1 MTTSPFLAHLQRL
14 FKFLV
19 GYDVKTRK
27 FNLWIGCYT
36 MTNIIAFG
44 TTAYRFSLHKVPKK
58 DVMEQ
63 MTMTTGLAVF
73 ILNSSVIIR
82 SKNKLGKLI
91 ENLLEPI
98 KTSEES
104 TSKTKELRDYAKW
117 VNLLG
122 IFYMILFYVINCCV
136 TVTLKPI
143 LTQKH
148 ISKTCDVQSIPLP
161 FGWIPFHTES
171 YIVYYIAFFM
181 GVMSIFGV
189 GAFFTCQ
196 MTLSFSA
203 LKIKLSLKLLAK
215 DVRNIDDI
223 VESRT
228 LQRVKQLSMI
238 SLQLTTQQM
247 MTLSMECRKDLLKE
261 LVERHLGVIRSVKLL
276 NDCFSL
282 SALVLVQATSLIAA
296 LTLPRAILITKLP
309 IWDLYFVLSSGCGVL
324 ILSFFLC
331 YFGQVIEDESNNL
344 RRALYDYNWYNQTQ
358 RFKAHVMIMITMA
371 TRPLQLTAGGIYP
384 LNFETFTYVMSA
396 FYSYVHFL
404 LALKEKGKI
413 G

>member
-1 MTTSPFLAHLQRL
+1 MDSQIRELGMQNEYEAHALRLDAGTGALAGRGDHSDFGFSGFIGQ
-14 FKFLV
+14 
-19 GYDVKTRK
+19 TR
-27 FNLWIGCYT
+27 
-36 MTNIIAFG
+36 
-44 TTAYRFSLHKVPKK
+44 R
-58 DVMEQ
+58 
-63 MTMTTGLAVF
+63 
-73 ILNSSVIIR
+73 
-82 SKNKLGKLI
+82 
-91 ENLLEPI
+91 
-98 KTSEES
+98 
-104 TSKTKELRDYAKW
+104 
-117 VNLLG
+117 
-122 IFYMILFYVINCCV
+122 
-136 TVTLKPI
+136 
-143 LTQKH
+143 TQ
-148 ISKTCDVQSIPLP
+148 
-161 FGWIPFHTES
+161 
-171 YIVYYIAFFM
+171 
-181 GVMSIFGV
+181 
-189 GAFFTCQ
+189 
-196 MTLSFSA
+196 
-203 LKIKLSLKLLAK
+203 
-215 DVRNIDDI
+215 
-223 VESRT
+223 SR
-228 LQRVKQLSMI
+228 
-238 SLQLTTQQM
+238 LTTL
-247 MTLSMECRKDLLKE
+247 TGPCRK
-261 LVERHLGVIRSVKLL
+261 SVKLL